1 MARQLEVL
9 AVSLLLACLFAFP
22 ARAEWSGSDSNNL
35 SMIRN
40 YTSNLQT
47 YLPSISSST
56 GSISAS
62 INSLLNQFTMIDG
75 VTSLLRDI
83 RNYLNISWSGGFA
96 SRIVGTLD
104 SIASILGASSYKVD
118 DRNAVYAFD
127 TRYFYTSQESASY
140 EGMIYSGSPA
150 AAFNPSASGR
160 YLAFFLEPG
169 KYVLEANCSNNAYL
183 SSFGFEAN
191 SSSPNTSLSGAF
203 EFIGTFDN
211 ISKFRAYFTVD
222 SYLTFS
228 NLAIQANT
236 SGYWVNAYL
245 YLVEGSASI
254 VSDSLKPSIDS
265 HGQQLDQGI
274 DQMEDLENTAFG
286 SLDTSIGSLDFSGSA
301 LGQVVSGFTF
311 IRAVFSAVYSSS
323 PYISVLINLSC
334 MLGVLALF
342 LRVQPRFSRWERE
355 HRDRTP

>member
-1 MARQLEVL
+1 MARQFKVF
-9 AVSLLLACLFAFP
+9 AVSFLLACLFAFP
-22 ARAEWSGSDSNNL
+22 AHAEFSSSDSLNL
-35 SMIRN
+35 SNIRSDVSTIRT
-40 YTSNLQT
+40 YISNLSQ
-47 YLPSISSST
+47 LGLIEGWLESISNNFISYFDPSRY
-56 GSISAS
+56 GSFSQQNLS
-62 INSLLNQFTMIDG
+62 K
-75 VTSLLRDI
+75 
-83 RNYLNISWSGGFA
+83 
-96 SRIVGTLD
+96 LD
-104 SIASILGASSYKVD
+104 SLSSQLDQILSVLGASSYKVD

-127 TRYFYTSQESASY
+127 TRYFYTSQESSTY
-140 EGMIYSGSPA
+140 EGMIYSGSSA
-150 AAFNPSASGR
+150 VAFNPSASGR

-191 SSSPNTSLSGAF
+191 SSSSNTSLTGTF
-203 EFIGTFDN
+203 ESIGTFDN

-245 YLVEGSASI
+245 YLVEGSTSI
-254 VSDSLKPSIDS
+254 VSDSLTPSIDS
-265 HGQQLDQGI
+265 HGQDLEQGVN
-274 DQMEDLENTAFG
+274 QMEDLEDTAFG

-311 IRAVFSAVYSSS
+311 IRAVFSAVYGSS

-355 HRDRTP
+355 HRDRTS